1 MFTFCFYVIDKSI
14 TILFFSTKYK
24 QRNVDM
30 SVPMHE
36 RLRARLCQLGM
47 NVATLA
53 REAHVNRSFVYDILR
68 GKSQVPN
75 LEKLTRIAAVV
86 KVDLEWLLSGKGRV
100 DGDDPYYRRV
110 PQRLRRD
117 PIRPMRAHRWA
128 VAQSLKMKI
137 GLGGI
142 STSAA
147 PGSETA

>member
-1 MFTFCFYVIDKSI
+1 
-14 TILFFSTKYK
+14 
-24 QRNVDM
+24 M

-36 RLRARLCQLGM
+36 RLRARLRQLGM

-53 REAHVNRSFVYDILR
+53 REAQVNRSFVYDILR

-100 DGDDPYYRRV
+100 DGAR
-110 PQRLRRD
+110 
-117 PIRPMRAHRWA
+117 RWA
-128 VAQSLKMKI
+128 AAQSLKMKI

-147 PGSETA
+147 PGSGSASRPPPLCCAL